1 MLLFLFV
8 FRTIQNFIIP
18 QNQEV
23 AADRQFIASHLD
35 KDSSVASVFSF
46 SVNVMVAMICLQ
58 CVYSGCFM

>member
-1 MLLFLFV
+1 MNNTHFPFFFV

-46 SVNVMVAMICLQ
+46 SVNVIGGNDLLTMRL
-58 CVYSGCFM
+58 